1 MRKIFKTLACL
12 IMSLLMSMTF
22 LGGCNLV
29 SVDNKRDMNQ
39 VVATVK
45 ISEDVPEA
53 EKIYKK
59 DIVMA
64 YLNYGYYYEYQGQ
77 SRADVIDFI
86 VTQLISNR
94 VYVQNA
100 ILKFDTNQGI
110 YAGHIQDATKDKW
123 DIEKY
128 LTAEEKTDAK
138 YSTYKDMNDFID
150 NYVEDNEDKI
160 NDTLSATVRTVPT
173 NAANKEKELDNGKK
187 LTYIEKGI
195 DVSGDRRKAYN
206 EVVEVLEINELL
218 GDDYNGDLTTTTYFK
233 ETLKNYQET
242 KLLEKFEK
250 CITNSVITNLT
261 IADLQEQYKRKYE
274 EQVNML
280 AADFAE
286 KLSSATSG
294 DPVLVCS
301 NNGTYGY
308 VYNLLLGASE
318 EQTAEIG
325 EIEFDKKSTEYANA
339 RRAIL
344 EDTIVKDLRSTWLLS
359 GYDFDLNTGCFT
371 GDYTFAKKASNSL
384 PFKGVVKHLN
394 PGEVNE
400 DDYSARYSV
409 LHEEKFTLDEFIEMM
424 ETYLY
429 GSVQAPVSSSNPSVY
444 KKVNIADAVEEYD
457 AKINELLFAFSTDGG
472 SLNTYKG
479 YSSEP
484 KPDAGKNETYMQEFA
499 DAAREILGQGAD
511 GNVITAMGNNSYI
524 MVATDYGY
532 HVMFYSQVFDKNYN
546 YTSLVNYLSKFY
558 TVSEG
563 VTANDWAAELAKM
576 CAEWD
581 DWKDTKSYLYQL
593 VSSVISA
600 RMSNELSY
608 VQNEILNEN
617 VYGSNGAVVKY
628 EDRYADLMKA

>member
-123 DIEKY
+123 DIKKY
-128 LTAEEKTDAK
+128 LTAEEITDAE
-138 YSTYKDMNDFID
+138 YLTYKDMNDFID
-150 NYVEDNEDKI
+150 NYVEDNEDKF
-160 NDTLSATVRTVPT
+160 NDTLSATVRTVPKD
-173 NAANKEKELDNGKK
+173 AANEEKELDNGKK

-250 CITNSVITNLT
+250 CITNSVITDLT
-261 IADLQEQYKRKYE
+261 IADLQEQYQRKYE
-274 EQVNML
+274 EQENMS

-325 EIEFDKKSTEYANA
+325 EIKFGKKSTEYANA

-384 PFKGVVKHLN
+384 PFKGIVKHLN
-394 PGEVNE
+394 PSEVNE
-400 DDYSARYSV
+400 DDYAARYSV

-429 GSVQAPVSSSNPSVY
+429 GSVQAGVSSSNPSVY

-457 AKINELLFAFSTDGG
+457 AKINELLFAFSTDDG

-546 YTSLVNYLSKFY
+546 YASLVDYLSKFY
-558 TVSEG
+558 TVSKG
-563 VTANDWAAELAKM
+563 VTANDWEAELAKM

-600 RMSNELSY
+600 SMSNELSY